1 MIYYQPS
8 QSLTWRYYS
17 STGNLSVMSRI
28 FLDLATNEKVT
39 YSVLGPTA
47 GKVIITLNVGSSGE
61 FSPLT
66 IEIPVTTIEPG
77 LNVNQVRDRIKIIP
91 AFEVR
96 ATIYKNNVQEGEVIN
111 STSAGSAIE
120 IL

>member
-8 QSLTWRYYS
+8 QSLTWRYYTS
-17 STGNLSVMSRI
+17 SGNLSIMSKI
-28 FLDLATNEKVT
+28 YLDLTTNEKVT
-39 YSVLGPTA
+39 YTVLGPTNA
-47 GKVIITLNVGSSGE
+47 RVLITLNVGSSGD
-61 FSPLT
+61 FPPLT
-66 IEIPVTTIEPG
+66 IEIPASTIEPG

-91 AFEVR
+91 VFEVR

-111 STSAGSAIE
+111 NTSAGSAIE